1 MLTEGEG
8 GERGGGGRGEGWEGG
23 GRGEGGER
31 GSGEGGEREEEEEL
45 LSVWK
50 FVSSSS
56 LCCQNWG

>member
-8 GERGGGGRGEGWEGG
+8 GERGGG

-50 FVSSSS
+50 FVSSSP